1 MKEKGILL
9 FLKYLHLIIN
19 KIFLNVSVHAP
30 TEGAP
35 LLLHGGVTP
44 SGRTHQTL
52 LLRAGEVSDEPVHLQ
67 HPLPGKHAVHN
78 VISHEGSRCLGR
90 LKKFPFKKDWKNLV
104 LIFHNETGGRPLPEV
119 RLIIGESQ
127 KQPDN
132 DPLPGASRVLEGYY
146 IVERNVVNPRD
157 GQREKT

>member
-19 KIFLNVSVHAP
+19 KIFLNVSVHVP
-30 TEGAP
+30 TEGSP

-44 SGRTHQTL
+44 SGRTHQPL

-67 HPLPGKHAVHN
+67 HPLPGKHAAHS

-90 LKKFPFKKDWKNLV
+90 LKEFPTVYKES
-104 LIFHNETGGRPLPEV
+104 ETSENSLHQRKG
-119 RLIIGESQ
+119 
-127 KQPDN
+127 
-132 DPLPGASRVLEGYY
+132 LEEFGFN
-146 IVERNVVNPRD
+146 IS
-157 GQREKT
+157 